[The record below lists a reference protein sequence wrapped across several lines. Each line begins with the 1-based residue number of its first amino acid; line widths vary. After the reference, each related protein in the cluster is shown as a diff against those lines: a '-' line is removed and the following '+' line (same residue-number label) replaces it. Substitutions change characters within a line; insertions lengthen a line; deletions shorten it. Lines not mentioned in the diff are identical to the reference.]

1 MPSPIGPQPP
11 LLPAEPLTEHPN
23 FTQIPNGLLD
33 KHMAL
38 LENGELRVLLYITR
52 RTFGFGRTSA
62 DMTIQQIAT
71 GYVLPSGKRA
81 DNGAGMDTRSVQRSL
96 KTLIEKGL
104 VKREMRFDESKH
116 PLPSSYALVTGS
128 SEEIDSGIST
138 TIKISQD
145 DAQGGVST
153 TIDSLIDPG
162 VSTTTYKK
170 ESPVEEE
177 IKETNNP
184 LPPSEET
191 QEQNTNAIAEPG
203 VLREIEFTEFD
214 DWTNDGGDAVIA
226 ALRRQKGIKLS
237 PKQRQTIREKLVMV
251 LIREGLIDETA
262 YRFALW
268 AREHN
273 KAGEPQL
280 ICYGRWLKC
289 LKGEESLDIDPPDL
303 PSTPVS
309 LPPIDLQPISP
320 KSPPDIPPASP
331 HNGLPPLALR
341 WNEVVHSGPP
351 VVAWKEQSNGDFL
364 LRTLMSDLAFQRES
378 ETALAKAEK
387 LCAAKHPKGSYLT
400 FGWFIKPGKWCEVL
414 NGQHDWLLGD
424 GPAQPKK
431 SVFQQA
437 KEQMRADR
445 EAKKADKNL
454 DSGGG

>member
-1 MPSPIGPQPP
+1 MARTSCIFHSPKRIYLILSKDFLEITQDNHCEAALLALFEYWANGEIAKPNWDDSSGDPWIEATVKEIEAMLFGLYATKKIRESLKSLAARGFISIEKAERYEATSYRLNCDAVNTVMGYDSPPWVKRDTVNPDAVGEKGHGAVGENTHIKEEESVDQCTPENKPYIIP
-11 LLPAEPLTEHPN
+11 LLTEE
-23 FTQIPNGLLD
+23 
-33 KHMAL
+33 A
-38 LENGELRVLLYITR
+38 
-52 RTFGFGRTSA
+52 
-62 DMTIQQIAT
+62 
-71 GYVLPSGKRA
+71 
-81 DNGAGMDTRSVQRSL
+81 
-96 KTLIEKGL
+96 
-104 VKREMRFDESKH
+104 
-116 PLPSSYALVTGS
+116 
-128 SEEIDSGIST
+128 
-138 TIKISQD
+138 
-145 DAQGGVST
+145 
-153 TIDSLIDPG
+153 
-162 VSTTTYKK
+162 
-170 ESPVEEE
+170 
-177 IKETNNP
+177 
-184 LPPSEET
+184 

-214 DWTNDGGDAVIA
+214 DWTNDGGDVVIA
-226 ALRRQKGIKLS
+226 ALRRQRGVKLT
-237 PKQRQTIREKLVMV
+237 PKHRTLIREKLAMV
-251 LIREGLIDETA
+251 PIREGLIETVA
-262 YRFALW
+262 AVFTDW
-268 AREHN
+268 ATEHHRV
-273 KAGEPQL
+273 GEPQL
-280 ICYGRWLKC
+280 ICQGKWLKR
-289 LKGEESLDIDPPDL
+289 LKGEAEVYADIRDL

-309 LPPIDLQPISP
+309 LPPIELQPISP